1 MAKSLIVLSGVAG
14 VGKSTIAKII
24 EESHEDCIVVSRDKI
39 RFSMLKPDDDYF
51 KYEDEVTRE
60 FYDQINRGMKNHE
73 YVIADATHITL
84 GSRNKLFNHLFIPK
98 NTRVIGVYLD
108 MPLETCLKQNA
119 KRTGRAYV
127 PENVIKNMYRNKSYP
142 SVQKERF
149 NEVYRLDKAALEA
162 DDNFLSR
169 VFDKMRN
176 L

>member
-14 VGKSTIAKII
+14 VGKSTVAKII
-24 EESHEDCIVVSRDKI
+24 EESHEDCIIVSRDKI
-39 RFSMLKPDDDYF
+39 RFSMLEPDDDYF

-84 GSRNKLFNHLFIPK
+84 GSRNKLFSHLFIPK